1 MDDIL
6 LQNYNQDLALQAKYP
21 SFEAYRSF
29 MTNPERVQGGG
40 INLIRDQLNRDFLQ
54 GGLLTD
60 AKQSLGESFD
70 TLTNRMG
77 NVGQN
82 INQFVTETVPSG
94 LQQIKDFYRKLP
106 TPGNLVMGAIDAV
119 DRFDD
124 LPTQDRD
131 YITSIM
137 EGAKAPGGLEGFY
150 TDPGSGHLK
159 DAMGK
164 NVRSLRGNYAEYIR
178 KEYDRRFNE
187 QNPKYVNYTTP
198 LQLAKNSFIQK
209 QFQKQEELA
218 AKEKEK
224 LAAEN
229 KVRLGD
235 YLVQDKSY
243 KSDPA
248 LSALGRE
255 KYTGP
260 GMAFEARNTGTGRG
274 PK

>member
-1 MDDIL
+1 MDNIL
-6 LQNYNQDLALQAKYP
+6 LNNYNNDQALQAKYA
-21 SFEAYRSF
+21 SFDDYKAF
-29 MTNPERVQGGG
+29 MNSPERMGDNSG
-40 INLIRDQLNRDFLQ
+40 LYSIRDQLNRDFLQ
-54 GGLLTD
+54 GGLLRD
-60 AKQSLGESFD
+60 AKESLGQTYDSVINDMGSMGQKVNNFVTEDIPSGLEKIQQFYSKLPTLTNLIMKTDKFD
-70 TLTNRMG
+70 TLP
-77 NVGQN
+77 Q
-82 INQFVTETVPSG
+82 
-94 LQQIKDFYRKLP
+94 
-106 TPGNLVMGAIDAV
+106 
-119 DRFDD
+119 
-124 LPTQDRD
+124 QDRD
-131 YITSIM
+131 YITNIM
-137 EGAKAPGGLEGFY
+137 EGANSDQGLAGFY
-150 TDPGSGHLK
+150 KDPGSGLLK

-187 QNPKYVNYTTP
+187 MNPGYVDYTTP

-209 QFQKQEELA
+209 QFQKQEDLA

-248 LSALGRE
+248 LSAIGRA

-260 GMAFEARNTGTGRG
+260 GMAFEARNTGTGKG